1 MEQAVGVSGRWRS
14 SRFVRA
20 KRERGRGSWA
30 EGANERG
37 EVCKQG
43 VGLKRGAGARM
54 WPENA
59 RSWVRPRRGDRGRE
73 ADRLCSFQ
81 PRSDGGISCLSLDAK
96 KGLGSTTV
104 GLVRYYLENLLD
116 SVGHIHALVQEI
128 GTTGIVGTRTSAFKW
143 HLSNVLAIGK
153 EFL

>member
-1 MEQAVGVSGRWRS
+1 
-14 SRFVRA
+14 VRA

-73 ADRLCSFQ
+73 VRDVLTGGDG
-81 PRSDGGISCLSLDAK
+81 RSE
-96 KGLGSTTV
+96 
-104 GLVRYYLENLLD
+104 RER
-116 SVGHIHALVQEI
+116 E
-128 GTTGIVGTRTSAFKW
+128 GTG
-143 HLSNVLAIGK
+143 GK
-153 EFL
+153 ERCRQLWPTGQRERERSERAGWRRQAGPTCQT